1 MTAAKTPAEHVS
13 TMTLPEL
20 LGRIEWYVRN
30 NERTMLLSLCAG
42 EIPARLK
49 LIEKRERALRLLLEQ
64 ALDSLESAIGWP
76 GIVAADDAVRTVEAI
91 RDELVL
97 EPNALA
103 AADEG
108 EAKR

>member
-1 MTAAKTPAEHVS
+1 MTAPKPPPERITMYKHVTGALHAECPHRTDPHVYIH
-13 TMTLPEL
+13 EAA
-20 LGRIEWYVRN
+20 V
-30 NERTMLLSLCAG
+30 
-42 EIPARLK
+42 
-49 LIEKRERALRLLLEQ
+49 EKRERALRSLLEQ

-76 GIVAADDAVRTVEAI
+76 GIVAADDAVRTVDAI

-108 EAKR
+108 EAKP

>member
-1 MTAAKTPAEHVS
+1 MTAPKPPPDRVTLWIES
-13 TMTLPEL
+13 TEYI
-20 LGRIEWYVRN
+20 RADVV
-30 NERTMLLSLCAG
+30 
-42 EIPARLK
+42 
-49 LIEKRERALRLLLEQ
+49 EKRERALRSLLEQ

-76 GIVAADDAVRTVEAI
+76 GIVAADDAARTVDAI

-108 EAKR
+108 EAKPNE

>member
-1 MTAAKTPAEHVS
+1 MTAPKPPPERI
-13 TMTLPEL
+13 TMYKHATGALVYIHEAA
-20 LGRIEWYVRN
+20 V
-30 NERTMLLSLCAG
+30 
-42 EIPARLK
+42 
-49 LIEKRERALRLLLEQ
+49 EKRERALRLLLEQ

-76 GIVAADDAVRTVEAI
+76 GIVAADDAVRTVDAI

-103 AADEG
+103 AAYEG

>member
-1 MTAAKTPAEHVS
+1 MTAAKTPPERVTLYLDDYGHVWTEDEGGS
-13 TMTLPEL
+13 QGVDPAFD
-20 LGRIEWYVRN
+20 YVRAD
-30 NERTMLLSLCAG
+30 LA
-42 EIPARLK
+42 
-49 LIEKRERALRLLLEQ
+49 EKRERALRLLLEQ

-76 GIVAADDAVRTVEAI
+76 GIVAADDAVRTVDAI

-108 EAKR
+108 EKSR